1 MLSKSPSPKASV
13 AIKSDIVNPI
23 PHSESAA
30 NRAPQEFRWRRSYAK
45 LCRHPGERPYA
56 DGFAH
61 DQPEDNANADWM
73 AHSCRQ
79 VPEDLNTGIGEGKK
93 GHDQKTHPGVQKV
106 LDPVQRRFH
115 HFQFLVHRMKCRMAL
130 GRACGSRCKAVQ

>member
-1 MLSKSPSPKASV
+1 V

-73 AHSCRQ
+73 AHSCRE
-79 VPEDLNTGIGEGKK
+79 VPEDLNTGISEGKK
-93 GHDQKTHPGVQKV
+93 GHDQETHPGVQKV